1 MCYVCGKDNPAGFK
15 LHFEHPHKGLLKATV
30 TFKKEHQGYKN
41 IVHGG
46 LLATLLDEM
55 MVNLAWKEGSPV
67 VSAELNVRLKKPCPV
82 GEPVYLE
89 GKIEKDGGRAI
100 YASAAARDAGGELY
114 ATATAT
120 CLRVKTSV

>member
-1 MCYVCGKDNPAGFK
+1 MCYVCGKANEKGLRLHFTHPKKGKLEAVVTFSKHHQGFK
-15 LHFEHPHKGLLKATV
+15 D
-30 TFKKEHQGYKN
+30 

-46 LLATLLDEM
+46 MMAMILDEM

-82 GEPVYLE
+82 GEVVHLE

-100 YASAAARDAGGELY
+100 YAAATAQSAGGEVY

-120 CLRVKTSV
+120 CLRVKPPV